1 MSLHSFKYSSIYCI
15 NVILHHSFY
24 SEDQIRRR
32 DSARW
37 YDRVF
42 RPGSWLAD
50 RRIALSRNYIIIIII
65 IIMEKVSRVNLRDI
79 HVRGTVDYIPPL
91 TIEHGATGLASSMK
105 TTNLLQAAGLG
116 AHSSEVS
123 KRLDDLLDEDPSMQ
137 SRRGHL
143 ETLELQKAG
152 V

>member
-1 MSLHSFKYSSIYCI
+1 MIVYFDLDLGWRIDESLCREIT
-15 NVILHHSFY
+15 LLLLLLLLW
-24 SEDQIRRR
+24 RR
-32 DSARW
+32 
-37 YDRVF
+37 Y
-42 RPGSWLAD
+42 LC
-50 RRIALSRNYIIIIII
+50 
-65 IIMEKVSRVNLRDI
+65 RVNLRDI